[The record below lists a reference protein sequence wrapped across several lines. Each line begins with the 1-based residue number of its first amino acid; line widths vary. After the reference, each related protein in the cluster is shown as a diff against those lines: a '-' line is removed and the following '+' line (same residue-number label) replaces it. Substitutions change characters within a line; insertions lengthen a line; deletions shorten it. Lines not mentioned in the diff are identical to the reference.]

1 MEPCGCCWQTAAD
14 NPELR
19 WGMLRDPNGHRWR
32 LCSDCIG
39 YLWDERHE
47 FNQPDEIPGQEA
59 LIDLDALEARLV
71 EKLRP
76 LLDGTQ
82 GQTVLEGAQDD

>member
-19 WGMLRDPNGHRWR
+19 WGVLRDPNGHRWR

-47 FNQPDEIPGQEA
+47 FNQPDEVQPQLFDMDEE
-59 LIDLDALEARLV
+59 LVTRLV

-76 LLDGTQ
+76 ILAGEQND
-82 GQTVLEGAQDD
+82 